1 MSRRQDNAGCGGG
14 THTWKTRLY
23 MIKST
28 QNCSLTIP
36 VGEICFQFS
45 TRRLV
50 DHTKFFTV
58 LITANTNFS
67 LTATSNQV
75 SASMPAG
82 GAGGGGGNR
91 PGGGGNR
98 IGGSG
103 TKNSRQTASK
113 GAEKK
118 IAKQPIKAIK
128 EKVVAAK
135 EKAKA
140 KKAEK
145 KASHDARRA
154 DYDNKGDDELR
165 HERTTRQQTQ
175 DRF

>member
-1 MSRRQDNAGCGGG
+1 
-14 THTWKTRLY
+14 
-23 MIKST
+23 MIKSIR
-28 QNCSLTIP
+28 NCRLRLAVGKLCLHFNTRKLLDHEALRKSHHCEHQLLTY
-36 VGEICFQFS
+36 S
-45 TRRLV
+45 
-50 DHTKFFTV
+50 HFTH
-58 LITANTNFS
+58 LFAN
-67 LTATSNQV
+67 
-75 SASMPAG
+75 MPAG
-82 GAGGGGGNR
+82 GAGGGGG
-91 PGGGGNR
+91 GGNR
-98 IGGSG
+98 IGGTG

-135 EKAKA
+135 KKAKA

-165 HERTTRQQTQ
+165 HKRTTRQQAQ